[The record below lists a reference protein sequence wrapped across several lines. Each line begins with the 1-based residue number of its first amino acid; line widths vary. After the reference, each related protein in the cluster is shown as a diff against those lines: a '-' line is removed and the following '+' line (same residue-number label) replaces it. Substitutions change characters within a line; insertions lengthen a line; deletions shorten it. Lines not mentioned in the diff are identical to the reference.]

1 MTFVIFYS
9 DRKRSKTDDKTH
21 RRDVLKHICVMH
33 LENVRKKLLFF
44 KEEKMSFSQ
53 NVDRPPFK
61 WLVIEKNE
69 QPTIF
74 QVQICYSVFLVV

>member
-1 MTFVIFYS
+1 
-9 DRKRSKTDDKTH
+9 
-21 RRDVLKHICVMH
+21 MH